1 MSSTKGRGK
10 VSHLLHL
17 LPRPWQHWGVL
28 WGSYITTFTVL
39 GSGSS
44 LHLPP
49 PESGYQTI
57 LCLRS
62 KLTSKHFFGETLGNI
77 TCTNSQTRREG
88 KGKQKSYTSCY
99 LKSWW

>member
-1 MSSTKGRGK
+1 MSSTKGRGN

-17 LPRPWQHWGVL
+17 LPCPWQHWGVL
-28 WGSYITTFTVL
+28 WGTHITPFAVL

-57 LCLRS
+57 LFVYF
-62 KLTSKHFFGETLGNI
+62 KK
-77 TCTNSQTRREG
+77 QTHL
-88 KGKQKSYTSCY
+88 QA
-99 LKSWW
+99 LLW